1 MIYASDAALFADL
14 LEDIKITLAIMQK
27 LSYICVVLMV
37 TLRTISSEEEYKGGY
52 VNGQRVGRCVAGFCL
67 PAEYNKLEQPSM
79 DGVNPVSIEIALMD
93 VLMVKTIQFSILILR
108 YCNCMGFKGQTVL
121 CFGNVKYIF
130 FWFAGER
137 QGI

>member
-1 MIYASDAALFADL
+1 M
-14 LEDIKITLAIMQK
+14 MQK
-27 LSYICVVLMV
+27 LSYIGL
-37 TLRTISSEEEYKGGY
+37 LFILIPRRISSEEEYKGGY

-67 PAEYNKLEQPSM
+67 PAEYNKFDQPSM

-93 VLMVKTIQFSILILR
+93 VLVVKATLFSDIYI
-108 YCNCMGFKGQTVL
+108 YIYIYNKGQSVL
-121 CFGNVKYIF
+121 CFGNLWYL